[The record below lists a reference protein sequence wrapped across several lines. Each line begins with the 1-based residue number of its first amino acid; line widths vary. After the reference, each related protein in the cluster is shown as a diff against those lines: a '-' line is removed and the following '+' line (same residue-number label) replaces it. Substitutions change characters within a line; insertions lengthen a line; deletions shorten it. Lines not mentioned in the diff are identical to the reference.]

1 MRNIENFFSKRGVET
16 LSLRDSFEYVTRESL
31 EKNPTW
37 GERPSIGQVE
47 EDQVL
52 YQELQIWIERAI
64 KDFDQNGKEDEK
76 IKQDDAVF
84 LQSYIPR
91 TLDQVIDPERD
102 AEKIRRGEGADLI
115 YGTTTG
121 VTEANERPA
130 ENIESSNDEDDK
142 INHDNTSDMSSED
155 EGSDSESD
163 SEDGDKGEWK
173 ERAPRGKK
181 HEDKDTKKE
190 RKQAMKDEKREK
202 RKTKIPK
209 SEKKRKI
216 KVSKGKR

>member
-1 MRNIENFFSKRGVET
+1 MRNIENFFAKRGVET

-31 EKNPTW
+31 QKNPTW
-37 GERPSIGQVE
+37 RDRPSAGQVE
-47 EDQVL
+47 EDEVL
-52 YQELQIWIERAI
+52 YQELHNWIERAI
-64 KDFDQNGKEDEK
+64 KDIALNNKEDEK

-84 LQSYIPR
+84 LRSYIPR

-121 VTEANERPA
+121 VTEANEQPA
-130 ENIESSNDEDDK
+130 QDNKSNNDK
-142 INHDNTSDMSSED
+142 MNHDDTSDMSSED
-155 EGSDSESD
+155 EEISDSDNEN
-163 SEDGDKGEWK
+163 EGKNEWK

-181 HEDKDTKKE
+181 HEDKELKKE
-190 RKQAMKDEKREK
+190 RKQIMKDEKREK

-209 SEKKRKI
+209 AEKKRKI